1 MSDRGFIRAVLI
13 RGVSRRAVPALAMPV
28 LAGALLLGS
37 PGASRAAPLELLPPA
52 VGTAEIHQ
60 GAGPSGLALRG
71 FDPVSYH
78 LPGGPLPGSADR
90 EVLWSGVAWRFASEA
105 NRQAFLGDPE
115 AFAPR
120 LGGRDAAAAA
130 RGRAADA
137 DPGLFVVRD
146 GRLYLFRTPEG
157 RAAFAADPALA
168 EAAEAGWREIEGT
181 LVRE

>member
-1 MSDRGFIRAVLI
+1 MSDQGLIRAVLI
-13 RGVSRRAVPALAMPV
+13 RGVSRLAVLAA
-28 LAGALLLGS
+28 LAGALLLDAS
-37 PGASRAAPLELLPPA
+37 VRSRAAPLELLPPT
-52 VGTAEIHQ
+52 VGVAEIHA
-60 GAGPSGLALRG
+60 GASSSGLALRG

-90 EVLWSGVAWRFASEA
+90 EVLWGGVAWRFASEA

-130 RGRAADA
+130 RGRPADA
-137 DPGLFVVRD
+137 DPGLFLLRD
-146 GRLYLFRTPEG
+146 GRLYLFRSPEG

-168 EAAEAGWREIEGT
+168 EAAEAGWRGIEGT